1 MPNEKLVKI
10 KRKRHSRSGEEIIIM
25 KNLKKLTALAGICAV
40 TVASLAACGQSGTTT
55 ETKADTNAAQT
66 EAGSQAAESTAD
78 SAKDTQ
84 AASEASADLSGSITM
99 AGSTSMEK
107 LANAV
112 AEAFMEKY
120 PNVTV
125 NAEFT
130 GSSAGIES
138 LLSGSVDIGNSSRAL
153 EDSEKQNGAVE
164 NIVAIDGIA
173 VVLDPANT
181 VTDLTQDQLV
191 QIYKGEVTNW
201 KDLGGSDEPIVVV
214 GREAGSGTRGAFEE
228 LLGLEDACQYANE
241 LDSTGAV
248 IAKVASTPGA
258 IGYAS
263 LDAVDDT
270 IIAAKLNGVEPTE
283 ENIKA
288 GSYILS
294 RPFVMAT
301 MGEVSA
307 QSEPVQAL
315 FDYLK
320 SDEGKQLIQSV
331 GLITVD

>member
-1 MPNEKLVKI
+1 
-10 KRKRHSRSGEEIIIM
+10 M

-55 ETKADTNAAQT
+55 ETKADPNAAQT

-288 GSYILS
+288 GRYILS